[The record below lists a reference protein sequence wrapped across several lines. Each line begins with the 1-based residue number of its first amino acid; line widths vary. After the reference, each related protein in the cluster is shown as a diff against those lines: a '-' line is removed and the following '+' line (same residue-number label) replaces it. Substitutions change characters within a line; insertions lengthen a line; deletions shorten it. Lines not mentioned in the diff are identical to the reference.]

1 MAGRVGLLAI
11 VLAVASA
18 FGSAA
23 QVVPPSG
30 AAEQGGGLVTL
41 DVERLFADSQWGKRF
56 TADLEAD
63 SRALQ
68 AENRKIEAAL
78 TTEEKEL
85 TEKRK
90 SLPAEEFRALAA
102 DFDTRVTGIRQAQ
115 VDKVRELQARP
126 DEERARFFEAARP
139 IIGEVMTAQGA
150 VAILDI
156 RAVFLSVSSVDV
168 TDEVIAAVDARLGS
182 GEDAAP

>member
-1 MAGRVGLLAI
+1 MSGRFGLLAV
-11 VLAVASA
+11 VLVIASALSAVAQVA
-18 FGSAA
+18 PSAA
-23 QVVPPSG
+23 EVGQR
-30 AAEQGGGLVTL
+30 GGVVTL

-56 TADLEAD
+56 TADLEEA

-78 TTEEKEL
+78 TAEEKAL
-85 TEKRK
+85 TEKRTG
-90 SLPAEEFRALAA
+90 LPAEEFRALAG

-115 VDKVRELQARP
+115 ADKVRELQARP

-150 VAILDI
+150 VAVLDI
-156 RAVFLSVSSVDV
+156 RAVFLAVRSVDV
-168 TDEVIAAVDARLGS
+168 TDEVIVAVDARLGS
-182 GEDAAP
+182 GEGDAP